1 MIGVM
6 LFFYKTINGI
16 CALAEGIL
24 PQVSVGPWPSVAWW
38 PAYTVPQKGRGL
50 RPCTL
55 ALKEIKTRA
64 HHPGGLKRVCVCV
77 SGRRGI
83 TRRRRFMPSFG
94 LLLGNRKCL
103 LSLFLERG
111 GVKLDSVTIC
121 PELVDFLLSCP
132 LLSLIHI

>member
-6 LFFYKTINGI
+6 LVFYKTINGI

-64 HHPGGLKRVCVCV
+64 HHPSGLKRVCVCV
-77 SGRRGI
+77 GEE
-83 TRRRRFMPSFG
+83 
-94 LLLGNRKCL
+94 GNNTQKKIYA
-103 LSLFLERG
+103 FLWA
-111 GVKLDSVTIC
+111 VAW
-121 PELVDFLLSCP
+121 
-132 LLSLIHI
+132 